1 MIKFQI
7 SNAVEKTWKFEI
19 GNYLKLVIIPPKAGG
34 QSLVEVVVALGVVV
48 ALAMAL
54 ITTSLMTQR
63 ASRTAQSS
71 TQATKL
77 VQQNIER
84 LRVFRDRNGFSE
96 LASGT
101 YRCIRNTDLDPSDWV
116 LEASFVNCPV
126 SGVISLGNVD
136 FTSEITISTP
146 AVNKKQVVVRVQWAD
161 PGGIQSVTNTT
172 FLSNCV
178 DPSGC

>member
-1 MIKFQI
+1 MRLSPRPVYSSPASRGEQLTVH
-7 SNAVEKTWKFEI
+7 S
-19 GNYLKLVIIPPKAGG
+19 LSG

-54 ITTSLMTQR
+54 ITASLVTQR

-84 LRVFRDRNGFSE
+84 LRVFRDRNGFDQ
-96 LASGT
+96 LANGT
-101 YRCIRNTDLDPSDWV
+101 YRCIGDTDLDPSNWV
-116 LEASFVNCPV
+116 LEGIPANCPA
-126 SGVISLGNVD
+126 ISLGNVD

-146 AVNKKQVVVRVQWAD
+146 QVNKKQVVVRVQWAD
-161 PGGIQSVTNTT
+161 SGGIQSVTNTT